1 MKEEQAEL
9 FKQNLFVILCTER
22 IAPVLVEHDEA
33 LAAEFATVTMES
45 DRDDYITRDL
55 TLAIFALA
63 RDLALDRDL
72 DRDLDLALDLALA
85 RDLTLA
91 LARDLTLAL
100 LARDLDL
107 ALDLALDGLDAYKGA
122 GGVVDDLIVDNIDAT
137 ILKQIEAGTCDFDMS
152 SWASCRG
159 GQAIRLAPKGEDLAE
174 AIGRQFAAAMIYAAS
189 RPGVPLPDFYAT
201 DEEAIADMQDSDYVN
216 EEEPF

>member
-72 DRDLDLALDLALA
+72 DRDLDLALD
-85 RDLTLA
+85 LA